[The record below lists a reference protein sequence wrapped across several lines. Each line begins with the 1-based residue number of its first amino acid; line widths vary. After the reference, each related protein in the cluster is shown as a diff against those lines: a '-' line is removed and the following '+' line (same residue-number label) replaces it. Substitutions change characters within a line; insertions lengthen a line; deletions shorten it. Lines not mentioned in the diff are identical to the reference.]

1 MVPRTTHPIATSST
15 ENPSSS
21 RIMLAPNVQMAVLDR
36 PTRNELFIRLTSPV
50 GVGPVHLVVQDIS
63 GGAGVRLASAHPE
76 SLLSFTG
83 IETGLAGFGLEMLAD
98 VAKGGAWY
106 IGLLATPGAAETFF
120 KGREQVL
127 IGDFIMPAATVV
139 RNAVTP
145 RDVAELARG
154 YAGEGGWSGAL
165 ALYGSMLREAE
176 AIRAIAKDVPL
187 TFRRWRLTAPEAISR
202 CKRCRL
208 SIEGGSALRPSR
220 VLGITSQW
228 KPRTNSPRRY
238 WPFSEARHS
247 RRIDSQFLTGL
258 EP

>member
-1 MVPRTTHPIATSST
+1 M
-15 ENPSSS
+15 
-21 RIMLAPNVQMAVLDR
+21 
-36 PTRNELFIRLTSPV
+36 
-50 GVGPVHLVVQDIS
+50 
-63 GGAGVRLASAHPE
+63 RLASAHPE

-187 TFRRWRLTAPEAISR
+187 TIPTMAIDRAGSDFTLQTLQAVHR
-202 CKRCRL
+202 GRVRAQA
-208 SIEGGSALRPSR
+208 IEGVGHYIAMEAPDKLAAALLAFFGGPS
-220 VLGITSQW
+220 
-228 KPRTNSPRRY
+228 
-238 WPFSEARHS
+238 FEA
-247 RRIDSQFLTGL
+247 D
-258 EP
+258 